1 MRRLKNIFAIFM
13 VFIMFGVSSV
23 FAADK
28 YARVVLVGDL
38 SSGKTSLW
46 KRILGH
52 EFDMEE
58 ARSDLMVR
66 ENVTKTINDQEVQ
79 FNVWDTAGAE
89 RYYNEVVAFTQN
101 ADFVIIVHDVSKPFD
116 VRSENYINKLYS
128 DVYERMKQTGKIII
142 VGSKYDKRH
151 ADIVNAGKQIT
162 MLEGV
167 AKAIPCTYISCS
179 SKIDGDKGITSLTDL
194 LFNCHYSSMVLSS
207 SDPDSGM
214 LKRFRVKKGDN
225 WCTIL

>member
-23 FAADK
+23 FSADN
-28 YARVVLVGDL
+28 YSRVGLVGDL

-79 FNVWDTAGAE
+79 FNVWDTAG
-89 RYYNEVVAFTQN
+89 
-101 ADFVIIVHDVSKPFD
+101 D
-116 VRSENYINKLYS
+116 
-128 DVYERMKQTGKIII
+128 
-142 VGSKYDKRH
+142 
-151 ADIVNAGKQIT
+151 IT
-162 MLEGV
+162 M
-167 AKAIPCTYISCS
+167 KSWR
-179 SKIDGDKGITSLTDL
+179 L
-194 LFNCHYSSMVLSS
+194 LKMQ
-207 SDPDSGM
+207 
-214 LKRFRVKKGDN
+214 
-225 WCTIL
+225 IL

>member
-66 ENVTKTINDQEVQ
+66 ENVTKTI
-79 FNVWDTAGAE
+79 
-89 RYYNEVVAFTQN
+89 
-101 ADFVIIVHDVSKPFD
+101 K
-116 VRSENYINKLYS
+116 K
-128 DVYERMKQTGKIII
+128 
-142 VGSKYDKRH
+142 
-151 ADIVNAGKQIT
+151 
-162 MLEGV
+162 
-167 AKAIPCTYISCS
+167 
-179 SKIDGDKGITSLTDL
+179 
-194 LFNCHYSSMVLSS
+194 LFNEEKIPIEKRDKILMLANASNILWIEGQGVSSEA
-207 SDPDSGM
+207 
-214 LKRFRVKKGDN
+214 KVKESTKKV
-225 WCTIL
+225 ILIFEEETNNAQ